1 MFPHLAAS
9 SVDPSILIAV
19 RYSCSDLPTRR
30 WFRTKALTP
39 TSNTMNV
46 LSPGNIRRLA
56 DSLLLGPLELAVLLE
71 GVSDV
76 VEGILQR
83 HVRV

>member
-1 MFPHLAAS
+1 
-9 SVDPSILIAV
+9 
-19 RYSCSDLPTRR
+19 
-30 WFRTKALTP
+30 
-39 TSNTMNV
+39 MNV
-46 LSPGNIRRLA
+46 LSAGNIRRLA